1 MIFTAKSLI
10 YTCIAGAIGLI
21 FYFLF
26 GAIMGLKILGIVLTV
41 LCAGI
46 GFAIATVK
54 IPDTNAFEITR
65 KAGGEN
71 IDTVFLKWMKF
82 RKRGNVIYTYLG
94 TEEEKNNG

>member
-10 YTCIAGAIGLI
+10 YTCIAGVIGLI
-21 FYFLF
+21 FYFIFGMIMGFQLF
-26 GAIMGLKILGIVLTV
+26 GIIMTV
-41 LCAGI
+41 LCAGL
-46 GFAIATVK
+46 GFAVATVK

-71 IDTVFLKWMKF
+71 IDTVFIKWLKF

>member
-1 MIFTAKSLI
+1 MIFYL
-10 YTCIAGAIGLI
+10 
-21 FYFLF
+21 LF
-26 GAIMGLKILGIVLTV
+26 GKLLGFKILGIILTV

-71 IDTVFLKWMKF
+71 IDKVFLKWMKF
-82 RKRGNVIYTYLG
+82 RKRGNIIYTYLG